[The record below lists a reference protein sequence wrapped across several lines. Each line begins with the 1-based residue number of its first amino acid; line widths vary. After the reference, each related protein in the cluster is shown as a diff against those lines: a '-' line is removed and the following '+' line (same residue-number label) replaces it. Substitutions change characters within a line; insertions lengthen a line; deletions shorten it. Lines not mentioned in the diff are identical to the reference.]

1 MKTHLKEVIAGDDE
15 SIYKY
20 LLAWMADL
28 VQNPGGKRVGTS
40 IVMRGKQG
48 VGKGAFTSQ
57 LGEIFGSHFLHITN
71 PAHIVN
77 RFNQHLKDALLV
89 FIDEGFWAG
98 DKAAEGVLKGM
109 VTEKYFMCEPKG
121 KDAFPVEN
129 HVHLI
134 IASNNSWVVPAGFEE
149 RRFMVLDVSDKYA
162 GCMQYF
168 TALFNQMDNG
178 GREAMLYDLLRMDY
192 SDVNLRV
199 IPRTKA
205 LFDQIMHTASPLK
218 KFWHVC
224 LYNGTLIDNMWRL
237 EVPTQKLY
245 EAYLEFANKLLMPTE
260 K

>member
-1 MKTHLKEVIAGDDE
+1 
-15 SIYKY
+15 
-20 LLAWMADL
+20 
-28 VQNPGGKRVGTS
+28 
-40 IVMRGKQG
+40 
-48 VGKGAFTSQ
+48 
-57 LGEIFGSHFLHITN
+57 
-71 PAHIVN
+71 
-77 RFNQHLKDALLV
+77 
-89 FIDEGFWAG
+89 
-98 DKAAEGVLKGM
+98 
-109 VTEKYFMCEPKG
+109 MCEPKG

-218 KFWHVC
+218 KFWYVC
-224 LYNGTLIDNMWRL
+224 LYNAALIDNVWRL

-245 EAYLEFANKLLMPTE
+245 EAYLDFANKCNIHGYRLDIGQFGKELRALCKGIKRVRPTIDNGRVYVLQIPSLKDCRTE
-260 K
+260 FEQLVGLSADDLDWPVEDEPRVEQDNDMFSNWGPL